1 MRFLI
6 SGGAGYIGSTVAHYL
21 IDRGHEVTIVDN
33 LLNGFRRNIPKKA
46 TFFKIDIS
54 DTKKLNNIFLIK
66 KFDFV
71 FHFAA
76 LINNEESLKY
86 PKRYFKNNYEKGK
99 IFLQCCIENNL
110 TNIIYSST
118 AAVYGNRLKKVDE
131 NDLLNPISP
140 YSRSKLKLENF
151 LKKNKEKINC
161 IILRY
166 FNVAGTDIKYRC
178 GFNINNK
185 YNLILNLCAACIKNK
200 KFAINGDKFKTK
212 DGTTIRDFI
221 HVLDLAQI
229 HVLLAKKLYKKKTFK
244 IFNCGYGQGS
254 SVREILN
261 KFIFIKR
268 KKIKFIIGNK
278 RPKDIII
285 SVANP
290 IKLMKYISWKPK
302 YNNLTHIVKSSLN
315 WYQKQSR

>member
-151 LKKNKEKINC
+151 LKK
-161 IILRY
+161 
-166 FNVAGTDIKYRC
+166 
-178 GFNINNK
+178 
-185 YNLILNLCAACIKNK
+185 
-200 KFAINGDKFKTK
+200 
-212 DGTTIRDFI
+212 
-221 HVLDLAQI
+221 
-229 HVLLAKKLYKKKTFK
+229 KKKRL
-244 IFNCGYGQGS
+244 IVLYLG
-254 SVREILN
+254 ILTLQ
-261 KFIFIKR
+261 
-268 KKIKFIIGNK
+268 
-278 RPKDIII
+278 
-285 SVANP
+285 V
-290 IKLMKYISWKPK
+290 
-302 YNNLTHIVKSSLN
+302 LT
-315 WYQKQSR
+315 